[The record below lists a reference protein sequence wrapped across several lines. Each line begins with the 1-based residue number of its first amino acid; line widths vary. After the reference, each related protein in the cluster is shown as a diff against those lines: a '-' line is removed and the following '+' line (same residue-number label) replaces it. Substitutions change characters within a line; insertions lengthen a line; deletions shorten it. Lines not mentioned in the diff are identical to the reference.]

1 MMAGTRGSGLGARAV
16 ALLAGRSR
24 RGAVGRGWPGRFP
37 SARRQDRRG
46 SAGHRWERPG
56 QAPAYA
62 GAGPRPTPDRLRVVV
77 SQLTA
82 AIVALQLF
90 TLAADAQQ
98 DPQRIISLVPSAT
111 EVLFAIGAGPRVAAV
126 SSYDRF
132 PPEVERLPRVGA
144 LVDPDVERILSLR
157 PDLVI
162 AYASQT
168 DLSAQLQRAGIP
180 VYIYRHGSLAD
191 ITAGMRELGGR
202 IGMPAEAG
210 RAAAE
215 VERGLA
221 DVRASVAG
229 RPRPRTLLV
238 IGREPQSLR
247 AISVSGGFG
256 FLHDLLDLAGGDN
269 VFGDVKR
276 ESMMAATETILAK
289 KPDVILELHYSN
301 SASRDAEALERSAWK
316 LLPGVPAVR
325 NGRVH
330 LLYGGELV
338 VPGPRVVLTARAFA
352 RALHGDVLRRP

>member
-1 MMAGTRGSGLGARAV
+1 MKAGTGDWGLRIRAV
-16 ALLAGRSR
+16 R
-24 RGAVGRGWPGRFP
+24 
-37 SARRQDRRG
+37 
-46 SAGHRWERPG
+46 
-56 QAPAYA
+56 
-62 GAGPRPTPDRLRVVV
+62 
-77 SQLTA
+77 LTA
-82 AIVALQLF
+82 AMILAVMGPGDGAPGLPFDVAQGWQTRGVAALQAH
-90 TLAADAQQ
+90 AA
-98 DPQRIISLVPSAT
+98 PRRIISLVPSAT
-111 EVLFAIGAGPRVAAV
+111 EMLFAMGAGSRVAAV

-144 LVDPDVERILSLR
+144 LVDPDVERILWLR
-157 PDLVI
+157 PDLVV
-162 AYASQT
+162 AYASQV
-168 DLSAQLQRAGIP
+168 DLIAQLKRAGIP
-180 VYIYRHGSLAD
+180 VYTYRHGSLAD
-191 ITAGMRELGGR
+191 ITSGMRALGSR

-221 DVRASVAG
+221 EVRAAAGG

-256 FLHDLLDLAGGDN
+256 FLHDLLDLAGGEN

-276 ESMMAATETILAK
+276 ESMMVATETILAK
-289 KPDVILELHYSN
+289 QPDVILELHYSDH
-301 SASRDAEALERSAWK
+301 ASRDSEARERDAWK

-325 NGRVH
+325 NGRVR

-352 RALHGDVLRRP
+352 RALHQPGD

>member
-1 MMAGTRGSGLGARAV
+1 MRPGARGWALGARAV
-16 ALLAGRSR
+16 TPTVTVLVAICALT
-24 RGAVGRGWPGRFP
+24 P
-37 SARRQDRRG
+37 S
-46 SAGHRWERPG
+46 
-56 QAPAYA
+56 A
-62 GAGPRPTPDRLRVVV
+62 GAGQSPTR
-77 SQLTA
+77 
-82 AIVALQLF
+82 IV
-90 TLAADAQQ
+90 
-98 DPQRIISLVPSAT
+98 SLVPSAT
-111 EVLFAIGAGPRVAAV
+111 EMLFAMGAGPRVAAV

-144 LVDPDVERILSLR
+144 LFDPDVERILSLR

-168 DLSAQLQRAGIP
+168 DLVAQLKRARIP
-180 VYIYRHGSLAD
+180 VYAYRHGSLAD

-202 IGMPAEAG
+202 IGMAAEAG
-210 RAAAE
+210 RAAAD

-221 DVRASVAG
+221 EVRSSVAG
-229 RPRPRTLLV
+229 APRPRTVLV

-247 AISVSGGFG
+247 AISVSGGYG
-256 FLHDLLDLAGGDN
+256 FLHDLLNLAGGSN

-276 ESMMAATETILAK
+276 ESMMVATETILAK
-289 KPDVILELHYSN
+289 QPDVILELHYSDT
-301 SASRDAEALERSAWK
+301 ASRDDEARERAAWK

-352 RALHGDVLRRP
+352 RALHGG